1 MEPARPSS
9 FNPAGAGGLLIG
21 TTAAGIGAGTL
32 VGWSAGSAAIGA
44 LAGAAVGIPAGIFV
58 VYRRY
63 RDAIVSAGSVTSPRP
78 APNALLPA
86 IGGGAAIAAALPDLP
101 RGRLAARRLGARRH
115 ALAGEPGVRVPA
127 APPAHEGA
135 TSPPPESPA
144 SG

>member
-32 VGWSAGSAAIGA
+32 VGWSAGSAALGA

-63 RDAIVSAGSVTSPRP
+63 RDAV
-78 APNALLPA
+78 
-86 IGGGAAIAAALPDLP
+86 
-101 RGRLAARRLGARRH
+101 
-115 ALAGEPGVRVPA
+115 
-127 APPAHEGA
+127 
-135 TSPPPESPA
+135 
-144 SG
+144 